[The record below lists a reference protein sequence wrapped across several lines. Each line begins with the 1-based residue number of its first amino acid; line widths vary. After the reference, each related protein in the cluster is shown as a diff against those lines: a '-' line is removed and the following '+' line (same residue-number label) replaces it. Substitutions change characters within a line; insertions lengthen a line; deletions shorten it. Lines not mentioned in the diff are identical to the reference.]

1 MREDGGRTRDAEQKT
16 HIVMWGIRRP
26 KKKSK
31 IAPSVPCQKLVGFK
45 SLRLA
50 KVGPLCE
57 RKWICGASSLL
68 VSGSERQQLNMVVGG
83 FRRHEPV
90 PTDSYGL

>member
-31 IAPSVPCQKLVGFK
+31 IAPSVPCLMVGFK

-50 KVGPLCE
+50 KVGPLCVKE
-57 RKWICGASSLL
+57 N
-68 VSGSERQQLNMVVGG
+68 GSA
-83 FRRHEPV
+83 V
-90 PTDSYGL
+90 PPRYWFPAQRGSN

>member
-1 MREDGGRTRDAEQKT
+1 
-16 HIVMWGIRRP
+16 MWGIRRP

-57 RKWICGASSLL
+57 RKWMDLRCLL
-68 VSGSERQQLNMVVGG
+68 AIG
-83 FRRHEPV
+83 FRLREVAIEHGRGGIQEARACSNRFIGSM
-90 PTDSYGL
+90 SYRFLYFMYMTIIV